1 LITHVNVSPLAVK
14 LWRIAGSPT
23 LMTEPSMNARL
34 DARMVVARM
43 RRGCFAWSA
52 LARTRAGADSAMDRS
67 HCE

>member
-1 LITHVNVSPLAVK
+1 MTHVNVSPLAAK

-34 DARMVVARM
+34 DARIVVARM

-52 LARTRAGADSAMDRS
+52 LARARVGAESAMDRS
-67 HCE
+67 QCE